1 MSTPLLQVDRFS
13 VRYPQGRSGGWRPFA
28 KTEWLTAV
36 DDVSF
41 SLEPGRSLGIVGE
54 SGCGKS
60 SLARALVGLTPYS
73 GTLSWVCKP
82 LANHTNDAPVIGR
95 DVQMVFQDPLSALNP
110 RIRIGDAIAEPLV
123 THWPDMSKRERVQ
136 RVHQTLERV
145 GLESSM
151 ARRFPHEFSGGQAQ
165 RIVIGRAIISSP
177 QLIICD
183 EAVSALDVSVQAL
196 ILALLRELQQELGMS
211 MLFISH
217 DLAVVR
223 QVSHDVMVMY
233 QGRVCELAERDRFFA
248 QARHPYSTFLFNSVL
263 SLEPRQDHATTGIAG
278 VEKTSLPSDTSK
290 AIAPKQSDTKDN
302 ARNRSATIV
311 DTLGGCPYRIR
322 CPLAVTRCLKQM
334 PPLVALHPLQM
345 VACHQ
350 VPKILK
356 NSLDDI

>member
-1 MSTPLLQVDRFS
+1 MSTPLLKVDRFS
-13 VRYPQGRSGGWRPFA
+13 VRYPQSGGGGWRTFA
-28 KTEWLTAV
+28 ESEWLTAV

-60 SLARALVGLTPYS
+60 SLARALVGLTASS
-73 GTLSWVCKP
+73 GTLSWKGKT
-82 LANHTNDAPVIGR
+82 LTDHTSDGPVIGR

-110 RIRIGDAIAEPLV
+110 RIRIGDSIAEPLT
-123 THWPDMSKRERVQ
+123 THWPEMSKHERSQRVQ
-136 RVHQTLERV
+136 QTLERV
-145 GLESSM
+145 GLEPSM
-151 ARRFPHEFSGGQAQ
+151 AGRFPHEFSGGQAQ

-196 ILALLRELQQELGMS
+196 ILSLLRELQQELGMS

-233 QGRVCELAERDRFFA
+233 QGRVCELAERDRFFTHA
-248 QARHPYSTFLFNSVL
+248 KHPYSTFLINSVL
-263 SLEPRQDHATTGIAG
+263 SLEPRQHHAATGIATAG
-278 VEKTSLPSDTSK
+278 KTSLPGDNSK
-290 AIAPKQSDTKDN
+290 AIAPEQM
-302 ARNRSATIV
+302 
-311 DTLGGCPYRIR
+311 GGCPYQAR
-322 CPLAVTRCLKQM
+322 CPLSVTTCLEQM
-334 PPLVALHPLQM
+334 PPLVTTHPLQM

-350 VPKILK
+350 VPQKP
-356 NSLDDI
+356 